1 MSDISSYFCNN
12 PICIIMSDDSGFSE
26 SQNSSVA
33 VMDSCIWV
41 TVSLLDLQYDL
52 CAAWCTHISCMSK
65 WTPVCFEAPFI
76 IFVSS
81 FSNLSLHFLS
91 VQQTALHWSAF
102 YNRPEHVRLLIKHDS
117 NIGIPDSEGKIPL
130 HWAAHSQEPSATQ
143 TVRCIL
149 VYTIVRTHTLSS

>member
-1 MSDISSYFCNN
+1 MESTNLVSQQPALFCTSF
-12 PICIIMSDDSGFSE
+12 ILF
-26 SQNSSVA
+26 VA
-33 VMDSCIWV
+33 FC
-41 TVSLLDLQYDL
+41 L
-52 CAAWCTHISCMSK
+52 C
-65 WTPVCFEAPFI
+65 
-76 IFVSS
+76 
-81 FSNLSLHFLS
+81 LSLSHYFS

-149 VYTIVRTHTLSS
+149 VHTIVHTHTHIHTHTHTQSNKFDINILHPHLSVCMSFFLCRVCVIM